1 MEQQSISRPNQGIPS
16 PSSLPLAENTPHSP
30 VSNGL
35 ARTTSRKRKPSGS
48 GTARTAI
55 DPSYDTTDYSYPPAA
70 PEVPTAPPLSY
81 RSSAVN
87 AVNRS
92 DSSSANPF
100 TGSFAQRAALLAG
113 RSIPSK
119 PANDEFEPFDVS
131 EPTRPERRTS
141 LNRPIGGLY
150 NEIQQHRRDSYPA
163 SAKTATSPNVVSFPS
178 SPRDSKIQNPAAH
191 SSREASSGFV
201 PVYDKVP
208 HSRSKDYSPN
218 AVRSSRRES
227 QDQWASDRSPLQ
239 RLEAKMSDM
248 SKSEK
253 RARVEMAEQRLRA
266 SQAAAQSTS
275 PKVPD
280 AAQGQS
286 PRTLPPQGLSRSP
299 VGRNTVQAPERASS
313 NKAASQSR
321 TPDRTP
327 NSARLS
333 NKVSTPD
340 TRNERGVRFNDLDAS
355 NNDFADA
362 RPLDRG
368 LSPTSTPSPS
378 SPQGIAPDTRVADHS
393 TRSSARNVPPEQQ
406 KLYVNRV
413 QPGAARPSPES
424 ARGLKGS
431 SQAQDPRDF
440 SKPSAK
446 AGASQTAAG
455 VSARQ
460 RVGFD
465 SDVLQ
470 PATVAKEHRHHLP
483 HLIHRSKLAH
493 DQFQPSESKP
503 KRLDEW
509 RQGEVARLLAEDFED
524 KPAEKN
530 PWWEKSGSNSRQR
543 SQRGT
548 VRTDDP
554 YEDGSGKFESSFLS
568 DRRAAEVSHVEASPP
583 RQYAVDSDASGR
595 KKVLRHIHDGL
606 SNIRPSSKRSESADS
621 PLTYSYSC
629 PSLAE
634 HNALHA
640 DHICEPYVSK
650 ELTMSMRSIRIRP
663 VPTVTSF
670 SPPLYLKC
678 GPLLRYTGMKRD
690 RLQSNGRAG
699 PQSSERETWRGSV
712 MIVTTDA
719 TSNYE
724 TAPTLR
730 LYPEPMEKMPPPQ
743 EQKMEGENAD
753 ELPPHFMDPV
763 AGLPKLSRT
772 GKTIYVKPVD
782 DLEPGK
788 DHSRFEANDDGLF
801 EDFRSAAVPTAYGTP
816 EYRPGQNGNPSR
828 NTRSK
833 TKPKIGQKI
842 RGVRLH
848 AERGVTFW
856 RFNLEVELQ
865 SQETRI
871 AYSINNGP
879 ATGFWIPGRGQTMNT
894 MFHSCNGFSL
904 SVK

>member
-1 MEQQSISRPNQGIPS
+1 MPNS
-16 PSSLPLAENTPHSP
+16 PLA
-30 VSNGL
+30 NGL
-35 ARTTSRKRKPSGS
+35 ARTPSKKRKSSGS
-48 GTARTAI
+48 STARTAI

-70 PEVPTAPPLSY
+70 PEVPRAPPLSY
-81 RSSAVN
+81 QTSAVN
-87 AVNRS
+87 AVSRS
-92 DSSSANPF
+92 NSSSANPVAR
-100 TGSFAQRAALLAG
+100 SFAQRAALLTG
-113 RSIPSK
+113 RSIPTN
-119 PANDEFEPFDVS
+119 PANDHFDPIDLPQ
-131 EPTRPERRTS
+131 PTKPERRTS

-163 SAKTATSPNVVSFPS
+163 SGKASTSPNVLSFPS
-178 SPRDSKIQNPAAH
+178 SPQDLRSQNPAAH
-191 SSREASSGFV
+191 SSGEASSGTV
-201 PVYDKVP
+201 PIYDKTP
-208 HSRSKDYSPN
+208 PLRSKDDNSN
-218 AVRSSRRES
+218 ALRNSKKES
-227 QDQWASDRSPLQ
+227 HNQWVPDRSPLQ
-239 RLEAKMSDM
+239 KLEVKMSDM

-266 SQAAAQSTS
+266 TKAAAQNVS
-275 PKVPD
+275 PRTLGS
-280 AAQGQS
+280 AQDQS
-286 PRTLPPQGLSRSP
+286 PRTLPLQDLTRTP
-299 VGRNTVQAPERASS
+299 VGRNTIQAPERASS
-313 NKAASQSR
+313 NRPPSQSR
-321 TPDRTP
+321 KSDRTP
-327 NSARLS
+327 DSARSS
-333 NKVSTPD
+333 NKVSAPD
-340 TRNERGVRFNDLDAS
+340 TRNERGVRFNDL
-355 NNDFADA
+355 NNSKDVFADA
-362 RPLDRG
+362 RQLDRS
-368 LSPTSTPSPS
+368 LSPASISPPS
-378 SPQGIAPDTRVADHS
+378 SPQGIRLDIRASDHS
-393 TRSSARNVPPEQQ
+393 TTSSATIVPPEQQ
-406 KLYVNRV
+406 RLYVNRM
-413 QPGAARPSPES
+413 QPGGAHPSES
-424 ARGLKGS
+424 ARGSQGF
-431 SQAQDPRDF
+431 SQAKNPSDISKHPT
-440 SKPSAK
+440 KPS
-446 AGASQTAAG
+446 ASQTAAG

-465 SDVLQ
+465 NDALQ
-470 PATVAKEHRHHLP
+470 SVAVTKEHRHHLQ
-483 HLIHRSKLAH
+483 HLLHRSKPTN
-493 DQFQPSESKP
+493 DQVQPPELKP

-509 RQGEVARLLAEDFED
+509 RQGEVARLMSEDFLDKPVEGNPWWD
-524 KPAEKN
+524 KPA
-530 PWWEKSGSNSRQR
+530 SNNRRR

-548 VRTDDP
+548 VGVDDP
-554 YEDGSGKFESSFLS
+554 YQDGSGKFESSLLS
-568 DRRAAEVSHVEASPP
+568 DGRAADIPRVAPTST
-583 RQYAVDSDASGR
+583 RQYAVDSTASER
-595 KKVLRHIHDGL
+595 KKVLWHMHDGL
-606 SNIRPSSKRSESADS
+606 SNIRASSKRSQTADL

-663 VPTVTSF
+663 VPTATSF

-690 RLQSNGRAG
+690 RLQSSGRAG

-719 TSNYE
+719 SSDYE

-753 ELPPHFMDPV
+753 ELPVHFMDPV

-816 EYRPGQNGNPSR
+816 EYRPGQNGNSSR
-828 NTRSK
+828 NTRPK
-833 TKPKIGQKI
+833 TKPKTGQKI

-871 AYSINNGP
+871 AYSINKGP

>member
-1 MEQQSISRPNQGIPS
+1 MEQHLQSRPNQGIAS
-16 PSSLPLAENTPHSP
+16 PSSLPSAEHMPNSPLA
-30 VSNGL
+30 NGL

-48 GTARTAI
+48 GTARSAI

-81 RSSAVN
+81 RSPAVN
-87 AVNRS
+87 AVSHS
-92 DSSSANPF
+92 DSSSASPF
-100 TGSFAQRAALLAG
+100 TGSFAQRAALLTG
-113 RSIPSK
+113 RSIPAN
-119 PANDEFEPFDVS
+119 PANDDFDPVDIP
-131 EPTRPERRTS
+131 EPTKPERRTS

-150 NEIQQHRRDSYPA
+150 NEIQQHRRDSYPT
-163 SAKTATSPNVVSFPS
+163 SAKTATSPNVLSFPS
-178 SPRDSKIQNPAAH
+178 SPRDSKIQNPSAH
-191 SSREASSGFV
+191 TSREVPSGVV
-201 PVYDKVP
+201 PVYDKLP
-208 HSRSKDYSPN
+208 PSRSKEHSPN
-218 AVRSSRRES
+218 PARSSRRES

-275 PKVPD
+275 PKAPD
-280 AAQGQS
+280 SAQDQS
-286 PRTLPPQGLSRSP
+286 PRALPPQGSTRSP

-313 NKAASQSR
+313 NRPASQSR
-321 TPDRTP
+321 TSDRIP
-327 NSARLS
+327 NSGRSS

-340 TRNERGVRFNDLDAS
+340 TRNERGVRFNDLDTS
-355 NNDFADA
+355 NGDFADT
-362 RPLDRG
+362 RRLDRG
-368 LSPTSTPSPS
+368 LPPTSTPSPDS
-378 SPQGIAPDTRVADHS
+378 AQGIAPDKKVPDHS
-393 TRSSARNVPPEQQ
+393 TRSSAKNVPPKQQ
-406 KLYVNRV
+406 KLYVNRM

-424 ARGLKGS
+424 ARGPPGS
-431 SQAQDPRDF
+431 SQAQDPSNF
-440 SKPSAK
+440 SKSSAK

-470 PATVAKEHRHHLP
+470 PAAVTKEHGHHLQ
-483 HLIHRSKLAH
+483 HLIHRSKPAH
-493 DQFQPSESKP
+493 GQFQPAESKR
-503 KRLDEW
+503 KRFDEW
-509 RQGEVARLLAEDFED
+509 RQGEVARLLTEDFED
-524 KPAEKN
+524 KPVEKN
-530 PWWEKSGSNSRQR
+530 PWWEKSASNSRRR

-568 DRRAAEVSHVEASPP
+568 DRQAAEISHVEATSP
-583 RQYAVDSDASGR
+583 RQYVVDSDASER
-595 KKVLRHIHDGL
+595 KKGLRHIHDGL
-606 SNIRPSSKRSESADS
+606 SNIRPSSERSESADL

-663 VPTVTSF
+663 VPTVASF

-690 RLQSNGRAG
+690 RLQSSGRAG

-719 TSNYE
+719 SSNYE

-828 NTRSK
+828 NTRPK
-833 TKPKIGQKI
+833 TKPKLGQKI